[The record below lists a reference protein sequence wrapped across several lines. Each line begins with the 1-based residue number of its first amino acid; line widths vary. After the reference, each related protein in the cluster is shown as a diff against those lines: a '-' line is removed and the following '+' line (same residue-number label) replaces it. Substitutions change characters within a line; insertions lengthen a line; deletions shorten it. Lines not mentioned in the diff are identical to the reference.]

1 MYTVCFY
8 VLKSG
13 GALLKKTK
21 KILMILL
28 IVAIVSVIA
37 ATVVINVFIGRD
49 NFYAAIK
56 GITVSGE
63 QLEADINNNKKEQLN
78 TIKEL
83 GFDISTEDMEKIVS
97 GELDD
102 EEKIVEKLLGSV
114 ETSDETAQ
122 TVGDE
127 EKTSNSEKS
136 ERVPSEKVPSSK
148 KDDKTQTS
156 KKDNSANANNKSEAN
171 KNETK
176 QNTAMSGDKKNTES
190 TAVPNNDERIAELIA
205 KMYVYKSQYTGKISS
220 VVSSMLSEYGSLPS
234 EQRGYSAKVSVYNNY
249 AGQIATME
257 AQCDAQ
263 VNAIVSEMRTLLK
276 ESGKDQ
282 SLADSLLSAYSAE
295 KENTKAYYVNK
306 YAH

>member
-1 MYTVCFY
+1 MCTVCFY

-28 IVAIVSVIA
+28 IVAIVLVIA

-122 TVGDE
+122 TVSDE
-127 EKTSNSEKS
+127 DKTSNSEKS
-136 ERVPSEKVPSSK
+136 ESVPSEKVPS
-148 KDDKTQTS
+148 S

>member
-1 MYTVCFY
+1 M
-8 VLKSG
+8 
-13 GALLKKTK
+13 KKTK

-28 IVAIVSVIA
+28 IVAIVLVIA

-122 TVGDE
+122 TVSDE
-127 EKTSNSEKS
+127 DKTSNSEKS
-136 ERVPSEKVPSSK
+136 ESVPSEKVPS
-148 KDDKTQTS
+148 S